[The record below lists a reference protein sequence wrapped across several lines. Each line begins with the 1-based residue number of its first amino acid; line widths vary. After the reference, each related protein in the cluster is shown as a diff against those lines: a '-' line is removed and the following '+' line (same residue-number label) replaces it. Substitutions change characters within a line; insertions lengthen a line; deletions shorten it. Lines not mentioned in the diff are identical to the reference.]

1 MYYSSFNS
9 SCAPPPHHPPPPP
22 GATAGHLP
30 ALSVLGVGHLQ
41 ILHCPETGHLPTP
54 GSFPSFSQARSF
66 LSEYNYTQGFTGKK
80 ADWLICQGQEQIEE
94 GCKGMFSLLGMHFFI
109 AYQARIT

>member
-1 MYYSSFNS
+1 MYYASVNS
-9 SCAPPPHHPPPPP
+9 SCAQTPPPP
-22 GATAGHLP
+22 GATVGPLP

-66 LSEYNYTQGFTGKK
+66 LSEYKYVEDFTEKTSRLVHLSRTGKN
-80 ADWLICQGQEQIEE
+80 
-94 GCKGMFSLLGMHFFI
+94 
-109 AYQARIT
+109 